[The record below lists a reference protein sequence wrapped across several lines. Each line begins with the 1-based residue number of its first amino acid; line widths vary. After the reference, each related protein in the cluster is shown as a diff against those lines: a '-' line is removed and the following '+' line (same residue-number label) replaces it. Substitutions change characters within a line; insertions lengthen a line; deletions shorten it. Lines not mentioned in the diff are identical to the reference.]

1 MAGEF
6 SKAEEK
12 RVALVNN
19 ESVAIKNMYRE
30 SLRDIAVRIKFLETR
45 TNISSVLRVQYLE
58 ELRKE
63 IQDALERIDT
73 YTYKAIVNDM
83 ETVAQAVVQD
93 NSQLL
98 KQMGFSDALSS
109 TAFLHVPKDIVNEII
124 TGKLYEGR
132 WSLSRAIWNDN
143 ALKNK
148 ELETIVAKGVALQK
162 STYDIA
168 KDLEKYVNPRAQ
180 KPWDWGKVY
189 PGVRKV
195 IDYNAQRL
203 ARTMVSH
210 AYQESFVRTTQANPF
225 IEAYKWLISNSDRVC
240 PLCIERSTT
249 DSYNLGAG
257 VYPKDQLPLDHPNG
271 MCTFSIVM
279 VKSYTE
285 IADDLA
291 NWVQGVGNKDLNEK
305 LDAFAESLHDV
316 QLTKRQ
322 VSEQQKIVE
331 ALPRQ
336 MHYIEEPLKYEELPD
351 YVQDI
356 GEGAYNK
363 SVAKLAKKYK
373 MTTDGVQEKLDEAF
387 VAMVDNSDFG
397 MRISIDS
404 LLKALEDGS
413 FKNQHEAGQSRG
425 FFNPKVRLNAEHTL
439 FNVPKRNGDGVTD
452 ADRPIYAMLLPKY
465 NNTAVVNQY
474 YKSGPGS
481 WYGDGITVIFSREK
495 VINQAT
501 LTIGDSFDYSG
512 RIQAML
518 ASSPKCT
525 GSFNHNQVNTLL
537 MQTDI
542 SNKSNVTESM
552 IQMTSG
558 GKKHDQYIEAQF
570 HGKQSHSAANI
581 EKVMLDKERVDEYGM
596 LVDILTEK
604 KIPFEWI

>member
-6 SKAEEK
+6 SKAEGK
-12 RVALVNN
+12 RVALINN
-19 ESVAIKNMYRE
+19 ESVAIKRMYKEALRE
-30 SLRDIAVRIKFLETR
+30 IAVRIKFLETR
-45 TNISSVLRVQYLE
+45 ANISSVLRVQYLE

-63 IQDALERIDT
+63 IQDTLERIDT

-109 TAFLHVPKDIVNEII
+109 TAFLHIPKDVVNEII

-143 ALKNK
+143 ALKSK

-210 AYQESFVRTTQANPF
+210 AYQESFVRTTKTNPF

-291 NWVQGVGNKDLNEK
+291 NWVQGIGDKDLNEK
-305 LDAFAESLHDV
+305 LGIFAKELGYEVNKGVPKGHTIVHGKDILETWSRRKDEFAFDIEDV
-316 QLTKRQ
+316 INAQGFDG
-322 VSEQQKIVE
+322 
-331 ALPRQ
+331 LPRVVPAKEFDTYVQ
-336 MHYIEEPLKYEELPD
+336 ESTFIAQRTYKAPNREVLEAYREELYRGKWYVDCSQGGSSFGQGMYVASINDTVVNDWIESEMVRYGATTPYAYIETLTLDKSAKIIRYGDLMDEFHKYIDATYDRLAELKWAISTELKNK
-351 YVQDI
+351 VKN
-356 GEGAYNK
+356 GEI
-363 SVAKLAKKYK
+363 
-373 MTTDGVQEKLDEAF
+373 TLDEASKLDWERRKELEEK
-387 VAMVDNSDFG
+387 MSG
-397 MRISIDS
+397 TLSLDS
-404 LLKALEDGS
+404 SSYAALKGYDAVT
-413 FKNQHEAGQSRG
+413 QSRG
-425 FFNPKVRLNAEHTL
+425 DGGFYTIVLNRT
-439 FNVPKRNGDGVTD
+439 
-452 ADRPIYAMLLPKY
+452 
-465 NNTAVVNQY
+465 
-474 YKSGPGS
+474 
-481 WYGDGITVIFSREK
+481 K
-495 VINQAT
+495 VI
-501 LTIGDSFDYSG
+501 I
-512 RIQAML
+512 
-518 ASSPKCT
+518 
-525 GSFNHNQVNTLL
+525 
-537 MQTDI
+537 
-542 SNKSNVTESM
+542 
-552 IQMTSG
+552 
-558 GKKHDQYIEAQF
+558 
-570 HGKQSHSAANI
+570 
-581 EKVMLDKERVDEYGM
+581 KEG
-596 LVDILTEK
+596 
-604 KIPFEWI
+604 